1 VKNTI
6 PLSLYVHIPWCVKKC
21 PYCDFNSFE
30 RNSSFDEK
38 LYLKALLI
46 DLDNEHRD
54 NEYQNARQRTLGS
67 IFFGGGTPSLF
78 SADSIYAIIE
88 HAKKL
93 FKFEEIEITLEANP
107 GTFEQ
112 EKFNAFFDAG
122 INRLS
127 IGIQSFNDSHLK
139 TLGRIHDQRQ
149 ALTAIE
155 TAKKAGFENINLDLM
170 FALPQQTIQQA
181 IKDITTACEFD
192 VPHISHYQLT
202 IEENTY
208 FYKHTPVLP
217 ESDLIWEMQT
227 QCQNLLAENHYKQY
241 EISAYSKTGKQC
253 LHNLNYWHFGDYIGI
268 GAGAHGKITHKTN
281 SSTEALNAE
290 LTITRRWKHRQP
302 QQYINNTLNGKGL
315 SGSQQLKQSDVV
327 FEFLL
332 NALRLKN
339 GSDITTFKKHTGF
352 NDRILKAAVKNIDS
366 SLLVIDKNK
375 IRTTAKGYLFLNTI
389 LEELLEE

>member
-1 VKNTI
+1 MI

-30 RNSSFDEK
+30 KNNSFDEK

-46 DLDNEHRD
+46 DLDNE
-54 NEYQNARQRTLGS
+54 YQNAGQRTLSS

-78 SADSIYAIIE
+78 SADSIRIIIE
-88 HAKKL
+88 HAKKR
-93 FKFEEIEITLEANP
+93 FKFDEIEITLEANP

-122 INRLS
+122 VNRLS
-127 IGIQSFNDSHLK
+127 IGVQSFNDSHLK
-139 TLGRIHDQRQ
+139 ILGRVHDQRQ

-181 IKDITTACEFD
+181 KNDINIACEFD

-217 ESDLIWEMQT
+217 TNDLSWEMQT
-227 QCQNLLAENHYKQY
+227 QCQDILQSNKYNQY
-241 EISAYSKTGKQC
+241 EISAYAKTGKQC
-253 LHNLNYWHFGDYIGI
+253 SHNLNYWQFGDYIGV
-268 GAGAHGKITHKTN
+268 GAGAHGKISHTKKLASECMHH
-281 SSTEALNAE
+281 E
-290 LTITRRWKHRQP
+290 LSISRRCKHRQP
-302 QQYINNTLNGKGL
+302 QQYINETLHGKAL
-315 SGSQQLKQSDVV
+315 SGTQQLKQADIV

-339 GSDITTFKKHTGF
+339 GSDVAIFKKHTGL
-352 NDRILKAAVKNIDS
+352 NYRILKAAVKNIDS
-366 SLLVIDKNK
+366 SLLFIDKNK
-375 IRTTAKGYLFLNTI
+375 ITTSEKGYLFLNTI
-389 LEELLEE
+389 LEDLTAC